1 MFTMYCASHGGGGR
15 GKGTGRESTVE
26 GIVRYRGEIRR
37 YREEG
42 GEEKARQWD
51 RIRKWIG
58 GER

>member
-15 GKGTGRESTVE
+15 GKGTGRENTVE
-26 GIVRYRGEIRR
+26 GIVR